1 LDIDSVSESRL
12 RLPFDEQMCAVVE
25 ENKPEVVSFHFGL
38 PAPNLVDR
46 LKSHGIKILSSATS
60 VREAQWLEQHGC
72 DAVITQ
78 GVEAGGHRVCFLETT
93 IATQSG
99 LFALLPQVKDAVSV
113 PVIAAGGIA
122 DARGIAAA
130 FALGASGVQLG
141 TAYLSCPESN
151 ISPLC
156 RRALEGVADNGT
168 ALTNLFSG
176 RPARGIMNLFLQ
188 ESGPMSD
195 AAPAF
200 PHAATLVAP
209 LRAAS
214 ERAGSVDYMQLWAG
228 QVAALVKAMPAD
240 LFTSKLA
247 VDVFGLCKTSG
258 R

>member
-1 LDIDSVSESRL
+1 MS
-12 RLPFDEQMCAVVE
+12 AVR
-25 ENKPEVVSFHFGL
+25 S
-38 PAPNLVDR
+38 
-46 LKSHGIKILSSATS
+46 
-60 VREAQWLEQHGC
+60 
-72 DAVITQ
+72 
-78 GVEAGGHRVCFLETT
+78 
-93 IATQSG
+93 
-99 LFALLPQVKDAVSV
+99 
-113 PVIAAGGIA
+113 
-122 DARGIAAA
+122 
-130 FALGASGVQLG
+130 
-141 TAYLSCPESN
+141 
-151 ISPLC
+151 
-156 RRALEGVADNGT
+156 
-168 ALTNLFSG
+168 
-176 RPARGIMNLFLQ
+176 FLQ